1 MLSMTSWL
9 YRTVK
14 YIHGGGSNAVS
25 AVDARQVE
33 KVKLNVASQKVV
45 KFKIK
50 LMSRWCALLLRYIES
65 WE

>member
-25 AVDARQVE
+25 AVDAREVE

-45 KFKIK
+45 KFKNQVYEP
-50 LMSRWCALLLRYIES
+50 LVCFAIEVH
-65 WE
+65 